1 MYLSYVIDLGLV
13 KDMTTGC
20 DARVR
25 WWTVRS
31 DTKAIPGGALIGD
44 HYWDE
49 GLEKS
54 LGVFNKCP
62 SHLVEGLSKLA
73 AYVREN
79 EAYQRQASMDEI
91 MGRPT
96 YSTQPYPFL
105 VGIKGWPDTG
115 IVARGPEI
123 FLFTEDLE
131 DVAEWLSD
139 LYSPKA
145 NTDRRLASIMRRMA
159 K

>member
-91 MGRPT
+91 MGRPNH
-96 YSTQPYPFL
+96 SIQPHQF
-105 VGIKGWPDTG
+105 VMGVKGWPVVG
-115 IVARGPEI
+115 GYE
-123 FLFTEDLE
+123 FFFFTEDLE
-131 DVAEWLSD
+131 DVAEWFSD
-139 LYSPKA
+139 RNYSPKA